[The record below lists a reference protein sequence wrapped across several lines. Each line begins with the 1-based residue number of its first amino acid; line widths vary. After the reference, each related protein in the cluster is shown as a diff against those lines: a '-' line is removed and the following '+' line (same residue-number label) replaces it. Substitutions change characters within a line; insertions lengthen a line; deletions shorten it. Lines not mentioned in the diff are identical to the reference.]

1 MGSFDEPP
9 HSETTEAKSAPGFII
24 VGLGA
29 SAGGIQALTRFFEQ
43 VPANSGMAYVV
54 ILHLSPEHDSRLAEV
69 LQAAC
74 VIPVNQVLK
83 EVHVEPDHV
92 YVIPPDQHLTMS
104 DGYIEVSPNT
114 SMEERRAPI
123 DIFFRTLAEDRGS
136 CAVCVVLSGTG
147 ANGSMG
153 IKRIKECGGAAF
165 VQDPGEAEWD
175 EMPRNSIATS
185 LIDDI
190 LPAGEIPA
198 RIIAYKERL
207 GTIEIPEKPDK
218 RPEEQQ
224 RALQEIFTQL
234 RQRTGHDFSN
244 YKRPTLLRRIARRI
258 NVRALPGFAA
268 YAAFCQAHPEET
280 QALLRDLLISVTHF
294 FRDPATFEYLGN
306 EILPRLLKDKKAHD
320 QLRIWVLGCATG
332 EEAYSVAMVCA
343 ERMLG
348 TIDEPRLQIFATDI
362 DATAI
367 AKAREGVYTLN
378 DAADV
383 SPERLRRFFTLEGEN
398 FRIRQEIRESVLFAN
413 HNVLR
418 DPPFSRLDLVT
429 CRNILIYLDH
439 AAQKR
444 VLETLHFALNSGGY
458 LFLGTSESI
467 DGANSLYIPVNREHR
482 IFQRNAVAGRPYP
495 VSGSPSTLPLHDKSI
510 PPSPASDSVN
520 RGSEPISYGNLH
532 QQLLEQYAP
541 PSLVVNEKYDIVH
554 VSEQA
559 ARYLQMTGG
568 EPSSNLLRLIRQELC
583 PELRTAL
590 YQATERKTNVEA
602 RGLQVHFDGHT
613 ESINIHVHPVLV
625 ESDVARGF
633 LLVVFEPG
641 APPRDDEEKV
651 FISDEPVSRQLE
663 QELVR
668 LRVELRAT
676 TEQHQVQ
683 AEELKASNEELQAL
697 NEELRSAAEELET
710 SREELQS
717 INEELTTVNQELK
730 VKIEEVSQTSNN
742 LQNLINS
749 TDIATIFL
757 DRGFR
762 VRLFSPT
769 ATRLFNL
776 LPGDIGRPISDITHK
791 LEYAK
796 LLEDAGRVLE
806 KLHVIEREVHS
817 TEGCDFQMRLL
828 PYRTSDD
835 RIQGV
840 VATFMDVTQRK
851 QAEEAVAADLE
862 ATARL
867 RDLSARMVP
876 EGDIQVL
883 YQEIMDAAVALMR
896 ADAGSV
902 QILDQETEELVLL
915 TTRGFDQ
922 NMTDYF
928 HRVSARPDT
937 PYGTALATNERV
949 FFDFDAPEA
958 QDPGGAM
965 RMHVET
971 GYLSGQT
978 TPLVA
983 RSGQPIGMVTT
994 YWRARKRPGE
1004 RELRFLDLLVRQ
1016 AADLIE
1022 QRQAD
1027 EALGES
1033 RKRLALE
1040 LTDARKL
1047 QQISSQLITGD
1058 DIDALYEQILDVAL
1072 ALMRSPMGSVQI
1084 YQSEKNQLELLV
1096 AKGLDSASV
1105 GFLERTA
1112 IDSNSLRGMVLAK
1125 TERIVAPDLE
1135 TGGFTAG
1142 KEYTDFYRSA
1152 GARASQSTPLIS
1164 RGGHVVGILSTHW
1177 REVHEPAERELRL
1190 LDVLARQAA
1199 DLIERKGTEEA
1210 LRESDRK
1217 KDEFLATLAHE
1228 LRNPLA
1234 PIRNGLELARMES
1247 PADSR
1252 LGRTIAMMDRQ
1263 LSQLVHL
1270 VDDLLD
1276 VARISSGKV
1285 ELRRQRVD
1293 MRKVLASSIESC
1305 QLLIDGHRHELVVDM
1320 AQDEIPV
1327 DGDFDRLS
1335 QIFSNLLSNAA
1346 KYTPPAG
1353 HIQLSLAREENHAV
1367 IQVKDTGI
1375 GIPAEYLSQVFDLF
1389 SQVRSHQPLAAGG
1402 LGIGLS
1408 LIRNLVQLHGGTVKA
1423 ESAGQN
1429 TGSTF
1434 TIRLPLCIGEG
1445 ASASPPAVPAPEPGG
1460 SLRILVVDDNVDAGV
1475 VLSMLL
1481 EMEGHRVEVV
1491 HSGKEAV
1498 EKAGN
1503 GLPDII
1509 FLDLGMPGMD
1519 GIETARRLRA
1529 LPDAEGIYLVALTG
1543 WGQESDRQRT
1553 KMAGFDSHLVKPVD
1567 RAALASVL
1575 ERARQTRS

>member
-1 MGSFDEPP
+1 MSGPAKKPP
-9 HSETTEAKSAPGFII
+9 PDNAGPDAAPHFLI

-29 SAGGIQALTRFFEQ
+29 SAGGIQALTRFFEH
-43 VPANSGMAYVV
+43 VPANSGVAYVV

-69 LQAAC
+69 LQGAC
-74 VIPVNQVLK
+74 TLPVSQVLK
-83 EVHVEPDHV
+83 EVRVEPDHV
-92 YVIPPDQHLTMS
+92 YVIPPDKHLTMS
-104 DGYIEVSPNT
+104 DGYIEVSHNI
-114 SMEERRAPI
+114 SIEERRAPV
-123 DIFFRTLAEDRGS
+123 DIFFRTLAEARGS
-136 CAVCVVLSGTG
+136 YAVCVVLSGTG

-153 IKRIKECGGAAF
+153 MKRIKEYGGAAF
-165 VQDPGEAEWD
+165 VQDPVEAEWD

-185 LIDDI
+185 LVDDI

-207 GTIEIPEKPDK
+207 GTIEIREEENKHPEV
-218 RPEEQQ
+218 QQ
-224 RALQEIFTQL
+224 QVLQEIFTQL
-234 RQRTGHDFSN
+234 RLRTGHDFSS
-244 YKRPTLLRRIARRI
+244 YKRPTLLRRIERRI
-258 NVRALPGFAA
+258 NVRSLSSFAA

-280 QALLRDLLISVTHF
+280 QALLKDLLISVTNF
-294 FRDPATFEYLGN
+294 FRDPAAFEHLGD
-306 EILPRLLKDKKAHD
+306 EILPRLLKGKKARD

-348 TIDEPRLQIFATDI
+348 MIDAPKLQVFATDI

-367 AKAREGVYTLN
+367 AKAREGLYTLN

-383 SPERLRRFFTLEGEN
+383 SPERLRRFFTREDEHY
-398 FRIRQEIRESVLFAN
+398 RIRQEIRESVLFAN

-418 DPPFSRLDLVT
+418 DPPFSRVDLVT

-458 LFLGTSESI
+458 LFLGTSESV
-467 DGANSLYIPVNREHR
+467 DGSNDLYMPVNREHR
-482 IFQRNAVAGRPYP
+482 VFQRQAVAGRPYP
-495 VSGSPSTLPLHDKSI
+495 VSRSLQTLSDKSA
-510 PPSPASDSVN
+510 PSPPAPDGVN
-520 RGSEPISYGNLH
+520 RRSEPINYGNLH

-554 VSEQA
+554 VSEHA
-559 ARYLQMTGG
+559 ARYLQVTGG
-568 EPSSNLLRLIRQELC
+568 EPSSNLLKLIRQELC
-583 PELRTAL
+583 RELRTAL

-602 RGLQVHFDGHT
+602 RGLQVHFDDRT
-613 ESINIHVHPVLV
+613 ESINIHVCPVLV
-625 ESDVARGF
+625 ESRTAHGF
-633 LLVVFEPG
+633 LLVLFEP
-641 APPRDDEEKV
+641 AVHSKDDEERV

-663 QELVR
+663 QELMR
-668 LRVELRAT
+668 LKVELRTT
-676 TEQHQVQ
+676 TEQYQIQ
-683 AEELKASNEELQAL
+683 AEELRAANEELQAV

-717 INEELTTVNQELK
+717 INEELVTVNQELK

-769 ATRLFNL
+769 ASRIFNL
-776 LPGDIGRPISDITHK
+776 LSADIGRPLSDITHK

-796 LLEDAGRVLE
+796 LLEDAGSVLE
-806 KLHVIEREVHS
+806 KLHTVEREVHT

-840 VATFMDVTQRK
+840 VATFVDVTQRK
-851 QAEEAVAADLE
+851 RAEEAVAADLE
-862 ATARL
+862 ATTRL
-867 RDLSARMVP
+867 RDLSARLVP
-876 EGDIQVL
+876 EGDIQQL
-883 YQEIMDAAVALMR
+883 YQEIMAAAVILMR

-902 QILDQETEELVLL
+902 QILDHETEELVLL
-915 TTRGFDQ
+915 AKQGLDD
-922 NMTDYF
+922 NITDHF
-928 HRVSARPDT
+928 HRVSAKADT
-937 PYGTALATNERV
+937 PSGMALAASGRV
-949 FFDFDAPEA
+949 FIDFDVPEA
-958 QDPGGAM
+958 PDPDGAA
-965 RMHVET
+965 RMHVEA
-971 GYLSGQT
+971 GYRSAQA

-983 RSGQPIGMVTT
+983 RSGKLIGMVTT
-994 YWRARKRPGE
+994 YWRERRREGE

-1027 EALGES
+1027 EALRES
-1033 RKRLALE
+1033 RARLALE
-1040 LTDARKL
+1040 LADARRL
-1047 QQISSQLITGD
+1047 QQISSQLVTKD
-1058 DIDALYEQILDVAL
+1058 NIDALYEQILDVAL
-1072 ALMRSPMGSVQI
+1072 ALMMSPMGSIQV
-1084 YQSEKNQLELLV
+1084 YQPEKNQLQLLA
-1096 AKGLDSASV
+1096 AKDLDSASAT
-1105 GFLERTA
+1105 FLKQIPA
-1112 IDSNSLRGMVLAK
+1112 DSSSMALAK
-1125 TERIVAPDLE
+1125 AERIVVPDIE
-1135 TGGFTAG
+1135 AGGSMAG
-1142 KEYTDFYRSA
+1142 KESLDSYRLA
-1152 GARASQSTPLIS
+1152 GVRASQSTPLIS
-1164 RGGHVVGILSTHW
+1164 RGGHAVGMLSTHW
-1177 REVHEPAERELRL
+1177 REAHEPGERELRL

-1199 DLIERKGTEEA
+1199 DLIERKQAEEA

-1234 PIRNGLELARMES
+1234 PIRNGLEIARIES

-1252 LGRTIAMMDRQ
+1252 LRRTVEMMDRQ

-1305 QLLIDGHRHELVVDM
+1305 QPLLDGHQHELVVDM
-1320 AQDEIPV
+1320 AQDEMPV

-1335 QIFSNLLSNAA
+1335 QVFSNLLSNAA
-1346 KYTPPAG
+1346 KYTRPG
-1353 HIQLSLAREENHAV
+1353 GRIRISLAREENHAI
-1367 IQVKDTGI
+1367 IQVRDTGI
-1375 GIPAEYLSQVFDLF
+1375 GISAEDLPRVFDLF

-1408 LIRNLVQLHGGTVKA
+1408 LIRNLVQLHGGTVTA
-1423 ESAGQN
+1423 ESHGPNA
-1429 TGSTF
+1429 GSTF
-1434 TIRLPLCIGEG
+1434 TVRLPLCIGEV
-1445 ASASPPAVPAPEPGG
+1445 ASASPPAVSQAVSAPDGFR
-1460 SLRILVVDDNVDAGV
+1460 RILVVDDNVDAGV
-1475 VLSMLL
+1475 VLAMLL
-1481 EMEGHRVEVV
+1481 EMDGHKVDVV
-1491 HSGKEAV
+1491 HSGRDAI
-1498 EKAGN
+1498 EKAG
-1503 GLPDII
+1503 GRLPDII

-1519 GIETARRLRA
+1519 GIETARHLRA
-1529 LPDAEGIYLVALTG
+1529 LPEGNKILLVALTG
-1543 WGQESDRQRT
+1543 WGQEKDRQRT
-1553 KMAGFDSHLVKPVD
+1553 REAGFDAHLVKPVD
-1567 RAALASVL
+1567 SAGLAEVL
-1575 ERARQTRS
+1575 ERLRH